1 MPLGGVPAMKLV
13 AWRPADR
20 AARFEPGPD
29 RSPLLPGA
37 VAPLRL
43 AWGAPTEI
51 GAPGEGEKAP
61 R

>member
-1 MPLGGVPAMKLV
+1 V
-13 AWRPADR
+13 AWRAADG

-37 VAPLRL
+37 AAPLRL
-43 AWGAPTEI
+43 PWGAPTEI
-51 GAPGEGEKAP
+51 AAQAEGAELP